1 MIEKL
6 RSRAWG
12 MVTDR
17 RIRGVGR
24 LALLPSVVARPFA
37 ADHISEHTP
46 RGFDLAHSPRGW
58 TGARTPSA
66 IKRVRQ
72 TARKRVINQPRRAAA
87 KTLVARAVSV
97 AGDAQNGASNAELQD
112 AVQRAVSALDL
123 AAKSGAIHRNA
134 ANRRKSRL
142 MNKVNATLGGGIS
155 APSKAAR
162 QTGKAAAAKE
172 AKARIAAGRAA
183 KAKGAQ
189 TAAGKARAALS
200 RTTRDAAAEKPAA
213 TPTAAVAKPV
223 AKAAAKPAPKA
234 KPAKPA
240 AAKPAAKPAAKKA
253 PAKK

>member
-1 MIEKL
+1 M
-6 RSRAWG
+6 
-12 MVTDR
+12 
-17 RIRGVGR
+17 
-24 LALLPSVVARPFA
+24 
-37 ADHISEHTP
+37 
-46 RGFDLAHSPRGW
+46 AHSQRGW

-66 IKRVRQ
+66 VKRVRQ

-97 AGDAQNGASNAELQD
+97 ASEAQSGASNADLQD

-142 MNKVNATLGGGIS
+142 MNKVNAAIGGGGVS
-155 APSKAAR
+155 APSRAAR

-200 RTTRDAAAEKPAA
+200 RTTRDAAAAEKPVATAAPAKTTASAKPAA
-213 TPTAAVAKPV
+213 KS
-223 AKAAAKPAPKA
+223 
-234 KPAKPA
+234 
-240 AAKPAAKPAAKKA
+240 AAKPAAKASAKPAAKAAPKPAAKKPA
-253 PAKK
+253 AKK

>member
-1 MIEKL
+1 
-6 RSRAWG
+6 
-12 MVTDR
+12 
-17 RIRGVGR
+17 
-24 LALLPSVVARPFA
+24 
-37 ADHISEHTP
+37 
-46 RGFDLAHSPRGW
+46 LAHSQRGW

-87 KTLVARAVSV
+87 KTLVARAVTV
-97 AGDAQNGASNAELQD
+97 ASEAQSGTSNAELQD

-142 MNKVNATLGGGIS
+142 MNKVNAAMGGGIA

-200 RTTRDAAAEKPAA
+200 RTSRDAAAAEKPAA
-213 TPTAAVAKPV
+213 TAATPKATASAKP
-223 AKAAAKPAPKA
+223 ATRAAAKPSASKS
-234 KPAKPA
+234 
-240 AAKPAAKPAAKKA
+240 AAKATAKPAAKKPA
-253 PAKK
+253 AKK

>member
-1 MIEKL
+1 
-6 RSRAWG
+6 
-12 MVTDR
+12 
-17 RIRGVGR
+17 
-24 LALLPSVVARPFA
+24 
-37 ADHISEHTP
+37 
-46 RGFDLAHSPRGW
+46 LAHSQRGW

-97 AGDAQNGASNAELQD
+97 ASEAQSGASNADLQD
-112 AVQRAVSALDL
+112 AVQRAVAALDL

-142 MNKVNATLGGGIS
+142 MNKVNAAMGGGGIA
-155 APSKAAR
+155 APSKMSR

-213 TPTAAVAKPV
+213 T
-223 AKAAAKPAPKA
+223 AAATTPAS
-234 KPAKPA
+234 
-240 AAKPAAKPAAKKA
+240 KPAAKPAAKASPKA
-253 PAKK
+253 SASKSAAKPAAKPTAKKPAAKK

>member
-1 MIEKL
+1 M
-6 RSRAWG
+6 
-12 MVTDR
+12 
-17 RIRGVGR
+17 
-24 LALLPSVVARPFA
+24 
-37 ADHISEHTP
+37 
-46 RGFDLAHSPRGW
+46 AHSQRGW

-72 TARKRVINQPRRAAA
+72 TARKRLINQPRRAAA

-97 AGDAQNGASNAELQD
+97 ASEAQSSASNAELQD

-142 MNKVNATLGGGIS
+142 LNKVNAALGGGGMS
-155 APSKAAR
+155 APSKMSR

-213 TPTAAVAKPV
+213 AVASASFPVSAKPS
-223 AKAAAKPAPKA
+223 AKASPRAAAKPATKS
-234 KPAKPA
+234 
-240 AAKPAAKPAAKKA
+240 AAKPAAKPAAKKPA
-253 PAKK
+253 AKK

>member
-1 MIEKL
+1 
-6 RSRAWG
+6 
-12 MVTDR
+12 
-17 RIRGVGR
+17 
-24 LALLPSVVARPFA
+24 
-37 ADHISEHTP
+37 
-46 RGFDLAHSPRGW
+46 LAHSQRGW

-87 KTLVARAVSV
+87 KTLVARAVGV
-97 AGDAQNGASNAELQD
+97 ASEAQGGSSSAELQD

-142 MNKVNATLGGGIS
+142 MNKVNAALGGGIA

-200 RTTRDAAAEKPAA
+200 RTSRDAAAAEKPAA
-213 TPTAAVAKPV
+213 TAATPKATAS
-223 AKAAAKPAPKA
+223 AKPATR
-234 KPAKPA
+234 A
-240 AAKPAAKPAAKKA
+240 AAKPAASKSTAKTEAKPAAKK
-253 PAKK
+253 PATKK

>member
-1 MIEKL
+1 M
-6 RSRAWG
+6 
-12 MVTDR
+12 
-17 RIRGVGR
+17 
-24 LALLPSVVARPFA
+24 
-37 ADHISEHTP
+37 
-46 RGFDLAHSPRGW
+46 AHSQRGW

-87 KTLVARAVSV
+87 KTLVARAVGV
-97 AGDAQNGASNAELQD
+97 ASEAQGGASNTELQD

-123 AAKSGAIHRNA
+123 AAKSGAIHKNA

-142 MNKVNATLGGGIS
+142 MNKVNAALGGGIS
-155 APSKAAR
+155 APAKAAR

-200 RTTRDAAAEKPAA
+200 RTTRDAAAEKAI
-213 TPTAAVAKPV
+213 TPTAT
-223 AKAAAKPAPKA
+223 AAKT
-234 KPAKPA
+234 
-240 AAKPAAKPAAKKA
+240 AAKPAAKTSAKPAAKA
-253 PAKK
+253 PAKPAAKASAKPAAKATAKKSPAKK

>member
-1 MIEKL
+1 M
-6 RSRAWG
+6 
-12 MVTDR
+12 
-17 RIRGVGR
+17 
-24 LALLPSVVARPFA
+24 
-37 ADHISEHTP
+37 
-46 RGFDLAHSPRGW
+46 AHSSRGW

-87 KTLVARAVSV
+87 KTLVARALTV
-97 AGDAQNGASNAELQD
+97 AGDSPKGTSNAELQD

-142 MNKVNATLGGGIS
+142 MNKVNAAMGGGAVS
-155 APSKAAR
+155 ASAHAAR

-200 RTTRDAAAEKPAA
+200 RTTRDAATEKPAA
-213 TPTAAVAKPV
+213 TAAAPKTTAAVKLAAKAAPKASAKPA
-223 AKAAAKPAPKA
+223 AKAAAKPTASKTASKA
-234 KPAKPA
+234 T
-240 AAKPAAKPAAKKA
+240 AKPAAKKPA
-253 PAKK
+253 AKK

>member
-1 MIEKL
+1 M
-6 RSRAWG
+6 
-12 MVTDR
+12 
-17 RIRGVGR
+17 
-24 LALLPSVVARPFA
+24 
-37 ADHISEHTP
+37 
-46 RGFDLAHSPRGW
+46 AHSQRGW

-72 TARKRVINQPRRAAA
+72 TARKRVINQPRRAQA
-87 KTLVARAVSV
+87 KTLIAKAMT
-97 AGDAQNGASNAELQD
+97 AANDTQTGASNAELQD

-142 MNKVNATLGGGIS
+142 MNKVNAAMGGSGVS
-155 APSKAAR
+155 APSHAAR

-200 RTTRDAAAEKPAA
+200 RSSRDAASEKPSTTSAA
-213 TPTAAVAKPV
+213 PKTTAAAKTS
-223 AKAAAKPAPKA
+223 AAKPAPKA
-234 KPAKPA
+234 APKASPKAAAKPTA
-240 AAKPAAKPAAKKA
+240 KASAKPAAKTAAKKPAAKK
-253 PAKK
+253 

>member
-1 MIEKL
+1 
-6 RSRAWG
+6 
-12 MVTDR
+12 
-17 RIRGVGR
+17 
-24 LALLPSVVARPFA
+24 
-37 ADHISEHTP
+37 
-46 RGFDLAHSPRGW
+46 LAHSQRGW

-97 AGDAQNGASNAELQD
+97 ASEAQSGASNAELQD

-142 MNKVNATLGGGIS
+142 MNKVNVALGGGGMS
-155 APSKAAR
+155 APSKMSR

-200 RTTRDAAAEKPAA
+200 RTSRDAAAAEKPAA
-213 TPTAAVAKPV
+213 TAATPKATASAKP
-223 AKAAAKPAPKA
+223 ATRAAAKPSASKG
-234 KPAKPA
+234 
-240 AAKPAAKPAAKKA
+240 AAKTAAKPAAKKPA
-253 PAKK
+253 AKK

>member
-1 MIEKL
+1 M
-6 RSRAWG
+6 
-12 MVTDR
+12 
-17 RIRGVGR
+17 
-24 LALLPSVVARPFA
+24 
-37 ADHISEHTP
+37 
-46 RGFDLAHSPRGW
+46 AHSQRGW

-87 KTLVARAVSV
+87 KTLVARAVS
-97 AGDAQNGASNAELQD
+97 AASEAQNGTSSAELQD

-142 MNKVNATLGGGIS
+142 MNKVNTAIGGGGMS
-155 APSKAAR
+155 APSKMSR

-200 RTTRDAAAEKPAA
+200 RTSRDAAAEKPAA
-213 TPTAAVAKPV
+213 TAAPATSTASAKP
-223 AKAAAKPAPKA
+223 AAKTTAKASTKAAAKPATKS
-234 KPAKPA
+234 
-240 AAKPAAKPAAKKA
+240 AAKPAAKPAAKKPA
-253 PAKK
+253 AKK